1 MGEKNAEQSSE
12 KTPRTLGDLLS
23 PREPIPAS
31 LYLILS
37 LSSFGF
43 MLVVWSLLT
52 YGGIVDALFLPSPG
66 RVLQS
71 GIDLFSE
78 LGFTTDIL
86 NSTYRVMLGFLIA
99 AVIGVPLGLVMGTFR
114 AAEALTEPVVGFIRY
129 MPASAF
135 IPLFIL
141 WLGID
146 DLEKVAIIFVGSFFQ
161 LVLMVAV
168 VAKNVPMDMLE
179 TAYTLGA
186 GRFQVI
192 RRVLLPASL
201 PGILD
206 TLRIIVGWAWTYII
220 VAELVASAS
229 GIGYMIISAQRMLR
243 TGSIIFGIL
252 TIGTMGLITDY
263 FFKWLYR
270 KLFPWA
276 E

>member
-1 MGEKNAEQSSE
+1 MAAKDQEQPE
-12 KTPRTLGDLLS
+12 RARRRLGDLFN
-23 PREPIPAS
+23 PKEPIPPG
-31 LYLILS
+31 LYLVLS
-37 LSSFGF
+37 LSSFVF
-43 MLVVWSLLT
+43 FLVIWSVLT
-52 YGGIVDALFLPSPG
+52 YGGFVDALFLPSPG
-66 RVLQS
+66 RVFRA
-71 GIDLFSE
+71 GVDLFLE
-78 LGFTTDIL
+78 LSFTIDIF
-86 NSTYRVMLGFLIA
+86 NSVYRVMMGFIIA
-99 AVIGVPLGLVMGTFR
+99 AIIGVPLGLIMGTFQV
-114 AAEALTEPVVGFIRY
+114 AEALTEPMVGFIRY

-141 WLGID
+141 WLGIGD
-146 DLEKVAIIFVGSFFQ
+146 VEKIAIIFVGSFFQ

-168 VAKNVPMDMLE
+168 VAKNVHTDMLE

-186 GRFQVI
+186 RRFQVI

-206 TLRIIVGWAWTYII
+206 TLRIIIGWAWTYII

-252 TIGTMGLITDY
+252 TIGMMGLITDY
-263 FFKWLYR
+263 FFKWLYK
-270 KLFPWA
+270 KLFPWV

>member
-1 MGEKNAEQSSE
+1 MAAKDQEQPE
-12 KTPRTLGDLLS
+12 RAPRRFGDLFN
-23 PREPIPAS
+23 PKEPIPPG
-31 LYLILS
+31 LYLVLS
-37 LSSFGF
+37 LSSFVF
-43 MLVVWSLLT
+43 FLVIWSVLT
-52 YGGIVDALFLPSPG
+52 YGGFVDALFLPSPG
-66 RVLQS
+66 RVFRA
-71 GIDLFSE
+71 GVDLFLE
-78 LGFTTDIL
+78 LSFTIDIF
-86 NSTYRVMLGFLIA
+86 NSVYRVMMGFIIA
-99 AVIGVPLGLVMGTFR
+99 AIIGVPLGLIMGTFQV
-114 AAEALTEPVVGFIRY
+114 AEALTEPMVGFIRY

-141 WLGID
+141 WLGIGD
-146 DLEKVAIIFVGSFFQ
+146 VEKIAIIFVGSFFQ

-168 VAKNVPMDMLE
+168 VAKNVHTDMLE

-186 GRFQVI
+186 RRFQVI

-206 TLRIIVGWAWTYII
+206 TLRIIIGWAWTYII

-252 TIGTMGLITDY
+252 TIGMMGLITDY
-263 FFKWLYR
+263 FFKWLYK
-270 KLFPWA
+270 KLFPWV